1 MKLTLATTLALGILA
16 AAVPAF
22 AQNQAVPVHKLP
34 VMTGSAGP
42 SKEVKSGSL
51 FSYPV
56 TATDKDTWNIA
67 ASGFPAN
74 LTEIPDFDV
83 TLTCKAMRS
92 MSSYVTAKR
101 GTEPD
106 GTTTWD
112 ISGTAMIV
120 TAPAF
125 KIDDFEVVN
134 NSSSPIKD
142 IKVTFSQTILI
153 SLVQQPGGGA

>member
-1 MKLTLATTLALGILA
+1 MKLTLATALVACLLATA
-16 AAVPAF
+16 PAF
-22 AQNQAVPVHKLP
+22 AQNQGVPVHKLP
-34 VMTGSAGP
+34 IMTGSAGA

-67 ASGFPAN
+67 ASGFPPE

-83 TLTCKAMRS
+83 TLTCTAMRS
-92 MSSYVTAKR
+92 MSSQVISKR

-112 ISGTAMIV
+112 VSGTAIIV
-120 TAPAF
+120 TAPTI

-134 NSSSPIKD
+134 NSPSPIKD
-142 IKVTFSQTILI
+142 TKVTFSQTILI
-153 SLVQQPGGGA
+153 TLVQQPGGGT